1 MFSGEALRAFAY
13 EIYVRTFTQ
22 NFSRS
27 AHRIA
32 QALDA
37 AHAAG
42 AERRAIHDEGVELYL
57 AIAIKKAAAT
67 CIESVVVF
75 HDDDRFLDCVE
86 RRAAAFEHAPSRS
99 ERLVHAAQ
107 VSVDH
112 VIGHGPG
119 TAMNDEHRIG
129 RQDCPRKKT
138 GKIMGQFS
146 RCELP

>member
-42 AERRAIHDEGVELYL
+42 AQRRAIHDEGVELYL

-75 HDDDRFLDCVE
+75 HDDNRFLDCVE

-99 ERLVHAAQ
+99 QRVIHAMEVRL
-107 VSVDH
+107 DH
-112 VIGHGPG
+112 VIRHGPRP
-119 TAMNDEHRIG
+119 AMNHQNWI
-129 RQDCPRKKT
+129 
-138 GKIMGQFS
+138 
-146 RCELP
+146 